1 MEDILGD
8 SKHLRPQRLYD
19 FLTRYE
25 AIVRQRHPW
34 ESLNFEDKRVIEL
47 AAGPVL
53 GWAPLAVF
61 LECRSYTCVEPYF
74 NPDVF
79 ESKALI
85 DGYFLTIYKD
95 LCAVYGH
102 RVDFATSLQRLR
114 SRTEVLRSEG
124 LYADLE
130 GPYDIALSNS
140 CLEHILA
147 LDETIRCLKSV
158 SAPDCRFLHLVDF
171 GNHRG
176 IRNPFDGLYSV
187 EPQIYFGVHKKSIN
201 LLRAPDVIEIFREC
215 GFDAEL
221 VSYYF
226 FREFY
231 TEDIIPYWSER
242 YSEDDLFL
250 KACIIAGPIA
260 K

>member
-34 ESLNFEDKRVIEL
+34 ESLNFEDKPVIEPG
-47 AAGPVL
+47 AGPVL

-102 RVDFATSLQRLR
+102 RVDFATFFQRLR

-171 GNHRG
+171 G
-176 IRNPFDGLYSV
+176 
-187 EPQIYFGVHKKSIN
+187 
-201 LLRAPDVIEIFREC
+201 
-215 GFDAEL
+215 
-221 VSYYF
+221 
-226 FREFY
+226 
-231 TEDIIPYWSER
+231 
-242 YSEDDLFL
+242 
-250 KACIIAGPIA
+250 
-260 K
+260 